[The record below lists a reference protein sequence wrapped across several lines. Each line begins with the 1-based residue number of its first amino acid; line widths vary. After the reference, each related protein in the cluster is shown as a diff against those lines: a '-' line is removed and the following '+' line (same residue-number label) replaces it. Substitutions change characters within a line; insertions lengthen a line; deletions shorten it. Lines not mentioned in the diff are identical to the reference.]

1 MNNSYQIKIEMKKKT
16 KRVSAVVYGA
26 AVALLFGC
34 SIVVCKSLAASG
46 RSLLYQNIEA
56 LVQNEE
62 YRCSAKAYCIHY
74 STVYGEVS
82 CSGNNKCVSGYN
94 YVECDGNRSD
104 CVWPFTL

>member
-1 MNNSYQIKIEMKKKT
+1 MKKKT

-34 SIVVCKSLAASG
+34 SIVVCKSLADSG
-46 RSLLYQNIEA
+46 RGLLYQNIEA

-62 YRCSAKAYCIHY
+62 DRCSAKAYCIHY

-82 CSGNNKCVSGYN
+82 CHGQNECISGYN
-94 YVECDGNRSD
+94 YVECDGNRSE
-104 CVWPFTL
+104 CVWPFPL